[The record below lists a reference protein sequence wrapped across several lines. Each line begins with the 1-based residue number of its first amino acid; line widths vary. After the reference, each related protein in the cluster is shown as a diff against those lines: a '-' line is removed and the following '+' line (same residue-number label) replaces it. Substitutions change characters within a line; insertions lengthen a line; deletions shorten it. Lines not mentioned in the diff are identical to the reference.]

1 MHNFSKTWSPWWT
14 SFDHTLFTFTG
25 PQYTCTFVRYI
36 PPFARFHTSLAFTF
50 VYTVYGIHAMLA
62 WNSYMHT
69 NTNSHHTAGTYAPW
83 NVQTAGKA
91 KQTWHG
97 LTWSTLMSIF
107 WIMRVW
113 ALFFLCVG
121 GFSCALFETKAL
133 SLVQFSTEFW
143 KWVQQTDICK
153 RRSCNQFPVFL
164 PPRLPRPFLWDVWR
178 HVMWRLPFCRYWKFM
193 EIPTISINW
202 VPRTQKRFTSSQ

>member
-1 MHNFSKTWSPWWT
+1 MNMYDISKTWSPWWT
-14 SFDHTLFTFTG
+14 SFDHTLFTVTG

-50 VYTVYGIHAMLA
+50 MYTVYGIHAMLA

-69 NTNSHHTAGTYAPW
+69 NTQQARTPLGKSKQRERPSKHGTA
-83 NVQTAGKA
+83 
-91 KQTWHG
+91 WHG
-97 LTWSTLMSIF
+97 RPDWMSIF

-178 HVMWRLPFCRYWKFM
+178 HVETTVSPIL